1 MLSPA
6 VVNHPGEAARA
17 SRAAEA
23 VLGAG
28 RVTADCRTMGGE
40 DFSEFLVRVPG
51 AFAFVG
57 AARAEGPRGPHH
69 APDFDFDERALPHAA
84 RLLAAFARDVLAA

>member
-1 MLSPA
+1 M
-6 VVNHPGEAARA
+6 NHPEEAERARRAAARIFGE
-17 SRAAEA
+17 SRVSSA
-23 VLGAG
+23 
-28 RVTADCRTMGGE
+28 CRTMGGE
-40 DFSEFLVRVPG
+40 DFSEFLLRAPG

-57 AARAEGPRGPHH
+57 AARADGPRGPHH

>member
-1 MLSPA
+1 M
-6 VVNHPGEAARA
+6 NHPGEAARA
-17 SRAAEA
+17 RRAADA

-28 RVTADCRTMGGE
+28 RASAECRTMGGE
-40 DFSEFLVRVPG
+40 DFSEFLERVPG

-57 AARAEGPRGPHH
+57 AARADGPRGPHH

-84 RLLAAFARDVLAA
+84 RLLAAYARDVLSARPA